1 MNKLVN
7 TVSLLVAA
15 GFLSTLAGCDLYF
28 GDHNN
33 NGGGDSWTYCGSDG
47 FYSCSGD
54 NCEWVSSTCPTD
66 GGGSNGG
73 SGVGSGGGS
82 GTECSSDAQCAAGC
96 YCDSAGTCEEG
107 GFCTTNADCGTGY
120 TCNTQRSSCEPTP
133 PTTGCTADSDCNTAG
148 GQFCDV
154 PSGTCTQGSCA
165 IDTSITCTTAA
176 PTCPAGAVPLEYN
189 GCYTGACFAAAACST
204 PASCQYLN
212 DENDCLARQADCSAS
227 YTGLN
232 CTNGQ
237 GTSCHS
243 GESGCTCTDFE
254 FAKCVD
260 RTAN

>member
-1 MNKLVN
+1 MNKLVKS
-7 TVSLLVAA
+7 VSLLVAA

-33 NGGGDSWTYCGSDG
+33 SGDSWTYCGSDG

-54 NCEWVSSTCPTD
+54 NCEWVSSTCPD
-66 GGGSNGG
+66 GSGSSMGSGGSNGG
-73 SGVGSGGGS
+73 SGA
-82 GTECSSDAQCAAGC
+82 ECSSDAQCAAGC

-107 GFCTTNADCGTGY
+107 GFCTTNADCGPGY
-120 TCNTQRSSCEPTP
+120 SCNTQRSSCEPNP
-133 PTTGCTADSDCNTAG
+133 PGCTADSDCTSGQVCDTSNGSCTAG
-148 GQFCDV
+148 
-154 PSGTCTQGSCA
+154 TCA
-165 IDTSITCTTAA
+165 VDTTITCATAA
-176 PTCPAGAVPLEYN
+176 PTCPSGQVPNEFN
-189 GCYTGACFAAAACST
+189 GCYTGACTTAASCTT

-212 DENDCLARQADCSAS
+212 DEDDCLARQADCSAS

-232 CTNGQ
+232 CTNGA